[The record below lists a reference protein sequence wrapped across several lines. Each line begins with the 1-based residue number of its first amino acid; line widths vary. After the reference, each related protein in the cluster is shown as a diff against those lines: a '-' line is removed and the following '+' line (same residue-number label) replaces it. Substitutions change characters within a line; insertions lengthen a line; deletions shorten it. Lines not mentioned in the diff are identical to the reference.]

1 MHTLANAFDKVPRFG
16 RLFVTVR
23 RAAGRRTSVELSAV
37 SGHAA
42 VLRRAGYWRLSAG
55 TTRVL
60 RLHALYRAVVFATTC
75 IYLLQEC
82 VYAYQEKSDMTKLS
96 RVMFLLLCHV
106 TSLAKQLV
114 FLTDADRIERMV
126 AGLDETAQRALRTR
140 SGAARRLLTCAAAH
154 AARLRR
160 GYAGCAAFTCLLWA
174 VFAAQAH
181 ARRQPFDF
189 PLWIGVDTTDTI
201 GFVTVLL
208 YTYYVTTLV
217 GVANTTMDA
226 FIATVL
232 YQCKTQLSILRMNL
246 ERLPQS
252 ASALSASS
260 GRRRDVEFAA
270 LFVDCWLQY
279 KRICETAGLVQD
291 IFGGAILVQFGIG
304 GWILCMAAYKIISVS
319 VACSRCPVVFYPL
332 PFSRNPTPRA
342 SCPSALLVDAA
353 YGMRWAG
360 EGRAARRL
368 LLLLLVRAHR
378 PLRLAAGRVVPLS
391 LDTFVKVQ
399 PCPPRT
405 HPYSLGFLLM
415 LLFNRSQFFS
425 TRSFCSIEEGC
436 VLRRRGDLGSAP
448 YSSTSINVAV
458 IQGKILK
465 SSYTFYAVLRQTK

>member
-126 AGLDETAQRALRTR
+126 AGLDEAAQRALRTR
-140 SGAARRLLTCAAAH
+140 SGAARRLLNCAAAH

-304 GWILCMAAYKIISVS
+304 GWILCMAAYKIISLDFIS
-319 VACSRCPVVFYPL
+319 IEF
-332 PFSRNPTPRA
+332 A
-342 SCPSALLVDAA
+342 SMILFILCILTELFLYCYYGTELTEESALLVDAA

-391 LDTFVKVQ
+391 LDTFVK
-399 PCPPRT
+399 
-405 HPYSLGFLLM
+405 
-415 LLFNRSQFFS
+415 
-425 TRSFCSIEEGC
+425 
-436 VLRRRGDLGSAP
+436 
-448 YSSTSINVAV
+448 
-458 IQGKILK
+458 ILK

>member
-1 MHTLANAFDKVPRFG
+1 MHSLSKAFVQVPRVG
-16 RLFVTVR
+16 RLVDTSRQVKAR
-23 RAAGRRTSVELSAV
+23 RSPAGLSAV

-55 TTRVL
+55 STCVR
-60 RLHALYRAVVFATTC
+60 RLHTVYRTMVFATTC

-82 VYAYQEKSDMTKLS
+82 FYAYQEKSDMAKLS

-114 FLTDADRIERMV
+114 FLTDADRIDRMV
-126 AGLDETAQRALRTR
+126 AGLDEATRRALRTR
-140 SGAARRLLTCAAAH
+140 SGSAHRLLHCAAAH
-154 AARLRR
+154 VARLRR

-181 ARRQPFDF
+181 ARRQPFEF
-189 PLWIGVDTTDTI
+189 PLWIGVNTTDTV
-201 GFVTVLL
+201 GFVIVLL

-217 GVANTTMDA
+217 GIANTTMDA
-226 FIATVL
+226 FIATVI
-232 YQCKTQLSILRMNL
+232 YQCKTQLSILRINL

-252 ASALSASS
+252 ASALSTAS
-260 GRRRDVEFAA
+260 GRRRDDVFAA

-304 GWILCMAAYKIISVS
+304 GWILCMAAYKIISLDFIS
-319 VACSRCPVVFYPL
+319 IEF
-332 PFSRNPTPRA
+332 A
-342 SCPSALLVDAA
+342 SMILFILCILTELFLYCYYGTELTEEASISALLVDAA
-353 YGMRWAG
+353 YSMRWAG

-368 LLLLLVRAHR
+368 LLLLLVRVHR

-391 LDTFVKVQ
+391 LDTFVK
-399 PCPPRT
+399 
-405 HPYSLGFLLM
+405 
-415 LLFNRSQFFS
+415 
-425 TRSFCSIEEGC
+425 
-436 VLRRRGDLGSAP
+436 
-448 YSSTSINVAV
+448 
-458 IQGKILK
+458 ILK

>member
-1 MHTLANAFDKVPRFG
+1 M
-16 RLFVTVR
+16 
-23 RAAGRRTSVELSAV
+23 
-37 SGHAA
+37 
-42 VLRRAGYWRLSAG
+42 
-55 TTRVL
+55 
-60 RLHALYRAVVFATTC
+60 VFATTC

-82 VYAYQEKSDMTKLS
+82 FYAYQEKSDMEKLS

-114 FLTDADRIERMV
+114 FLTDADRIDRMV
-126 AGLDETAQRALRTR
+126 AGLDGITLFPNTILLHIHIHTVQVVKLEATRRALRTR
-140 SGAARRLLTCAAAH
+140 SGFAHRLLNCAAAH
-154 AARLRR
+154 VARLRR

-181 ARRQPFDF
+181 ARRQPFEF
-189 PLWIGVDTTDTI
+189 PLWIGVNTTDTV
-201 GFVTVLL
+201 GFVIVLL

-217 GVANTTMDA
+217 GIANTTMDA

-252 ASALSASS
+252 ASALSTAS
-260 GRRRDVEFAA
+260 GRRRDDVFAA

-304 GWILCMAAYKIISVS
+304 GWILCMAAYKIISLDFIS
-319 VACSRCPVVFYPL
+319 IEF
-332 PFSRNPTPRA
+332 A
-342 SCPSALLVDAA
+342 SMILFILCILTELFLYCYYGTELTEESTLLVDAA
-353 YGMRWAG
+353 YSMRWAG

-368 LLLLLVRAHR
+368 LLLLLVRVHR

-391 LDTFVKVQ
+391 LDTFVK
-399 PCPPRT
+399 
-405 HPYSLGFLLM
+405 
-415 LLFNRSQFFS
+415 
-425 TRSFCSIEEGC
+425 
-436 VLRRRGDLGSAP
+436 
-448 YSSTSINVAV
+448 
-458 IQGKILK
+458 ILK

>member
-1 MHTLANAFDKVPRFG
+1 MNSGV
-16 RLFVTVR
+16 
-23 RAAGRRTSVELSAV
+23 AGLSAV

-42 VLRRAGYWRLSAG
+42 VLRRAGYWRLSTG
-55 TTRVL
+55 STRAL
-60 RLHALYRAVVFATTC
+60 RSHALYRVLVLATTC
-75 IYLLQEC
+75 FYLLQEC
-82 VYAYQEKSDMTKLS
+82 IYAYQEKSDMVKMS

-106 TSLAKQLV
+106 TSLAKQFV
-114 FLTDADRIERMV
+114 FLTDADRIESMV
-126 AGLDETAQRALRTR
+126 AGLDEATQRALQVHT
-140 SGAARRLLTCAAAH
+140 GAARGLLARAAAH

-189 PLWIGVDTTDTI
+189 PLWIGVDTTDTT
-201 GFVTVLL
+201 GFVIVLL

-232 YQCKTQLSILRMNL
+232 YQCKTHLSILRMNF
-246 ERLPQS
+246 EMLPES
-252 ASALSASS
+252 ASALSKAS
-260 GRRRDVEFAA
+260 GRRRDDAFAA
-270 LFVDCWLQY
+270 LFVDCWQQY

-304 GWILCMAAYKIISVS
+304 GWILCMAAYKIISLDFVS
-319 VACSRCPVVFYPL
+319 IEF
-332 PFSRNPTPRA
+332 A
-342 SCPSALLVDAA
+342 SMILFILCILTELFLYCYYGTELTEESALVVDAA

-368 LLLLLVRAHR
+368 LLLLLVRARR

-391 LDTFVKVQ
+391 LDTF
-399 PCPPRT
+399 
-405 HPYSLGFLLM
+405 
-415 LLFNRSQFFS
+415 
-425 TRSFCSIEEGC
+425 
-436 VLRRRGDLGSAP
+436 A
-448 YSSTSINVAV
+448 
-458 IQGKILK
+458 KILK